1 MIDPDGGDGRREW
14 GEWLSEFFRSD
25 NTGGVFY
32 GWWLVVIGFLV
43 ILLGR
48 EIGGAVTLA
57 AYTAWQHEYFD
68 NGLQWYAVVTL
79 GGGAVGLLALP
90 VLGSAIDWA
99 GPRRAVRIGLALVGA
114 TVLLA
119 VVPARGLQV
128 IALAA
133 TGGLGLVGAYLPVIT
148 VLNHWFRR
156 RLVIA
161 LAVLLFALTIAGPI
175 VDFGVPLLADLV
187 DWRLVAVAG
196 GLAAVAAMPALSGA
210 IRDRPEYWGERP
222 DGLAADPEGN
232 VPDYSWR
239 EALRSRQFWKLVAA
253 FCCASAVE
261 SVGHVY
267 AAPVIVDRG
276 VEVDTIREIRQADR
290 YLTMPFILVGGLLGY
305 RWPVRYVLS
314 GAAVLT
320 TAAIGLMFVA
330 HTLEFLIAILLLAAT
345 SGIAVAPGIAAVAV
359 YFGRRNFAAITAMT
373 LLFKYLVAF
382 PILPAVGWFGSVWL
396 GGYTVVGMA
405 TAVVSLIGAGLY
417 LTLGQPRLS
426 PSQRRLVSL
435 GAGASD

>member
-1 MIDPDGGDGRREW
+1 MIDPDGGDGRRGW
-14 GEWLSEFFRSD
+14 SEWLSEFFRSD

-32 GWWLVVIGFLV
+32 GWWLVVIGCLV

-90 VLGSAIDWA
+90 VLGSAIDQA
-99 GPRRAVRIGLALVGA
+99 GPRQAVRIGLALVGA

-239 EALRSRQFWKLVAA
+239 EAMRSRQFWKLVAA

-261 SVGHVY
+261 S
-267 AAPVIVDRG
+267 APVIVDRG

-290 YLTMPFILVGGLLGY
+290 YLTIPFILVGGLLGY

-314 GAAVLT
+314 GAAVVA

-330 HTLEFLIAILLLAAT
+330 HTLEFLIAILLLGAA
-345 SGIAVAPGIAAVAV
+345 SGIAVAPGIAVVAV
-359 YFGRRNFAAITAMT
+359 YFGRRNFAAVTAMT

-396 GGYTVVGMA
+396 GGYTVVAMA
-405 TAVVSLIGAGLY
+405 TAVVSLIGAALFWM
-417 LTLGQPRLS
+417 LGQPRLS
-426 PSQRRLVSL
+426 PSQRGLGL
-435 GAGASD
+435 WGAGASD

>member
-1 MIDPDGGDGRREW
+1 M
-14 GEWLSEFFRSD
+14 
-25 NTGGVFY
+25 
-32 GWWLVVIGFLV
+32 
-43 ILLGR
+43 
-48 EIGGAVTLA
+48 TLA
-57 AYTAWQHEYFD
+57 AYAAWQHEYFD

-90 VLGSAIDWA
+90 VLGSAIDQA

-161 LAVLLFALTIAGPI
+161 LAALLFALTIAGPI

-239 EALRSRQFWKLVAA
+239 EALPSRQFWKLVAA

-267 AAPVIVDRG
+267 AAPVIVNRG
-276 VEVDTIREIRQADR
+276 VEVDTIREIRQVDR
-290 YLTMPFILVGGLLGY
+290 YLTIPFILVGGLLGY

-314 GAAVLT
+314 GAAVVA

-330 HTLEFLIAILLLAAT
+330 HTLEFLIAILLLAAA
-345 SGIAVAPGIAAVAV
+345 SGNCRGPGNCRSSSLFRETEFRGHHGDDVAV
-359 YFGRRNFAAITAMT
+359 QVPGGVPDIAGRGVVR
-373 LLFKYLVAF
+373 VR
-382 PILPAVGWFGSVWL
+382 
-396 GGYTVVGMA
+396 VVG
-405 TAVVSLIGAGLY
+405 
-417 LTLGQPRLS
+417 RLHRGRDGDCGCKFDW
-426 PSQRRLVSL
+426 RRLVPN
-435 GAGASD
+435 AGPAAVIAIAAAAGVAGCGSVGLNGGNG